1 VAIISDPQLRYPHSV
16 AFTPCNQLIVTN
28 AGANYFSHFNSRKGL
43 WNLRWSEFASLQKTV
58 NDEDVFREVNA
69 GNKMEGGP
77 KGIATHG
84 NTIAECSPELGINL
98 YYFREFAA

>member
-1 VAIISDPQLRYPHSV
+1 
-16 AFTPCNQLIVTN
+16 LIVTN
-28 AGANYFSHFNSRKGL
+28 AGANYFSLYSSRKGL

-58 NDEDVFREVNA
+58 NDEDAFREVNA

-84 NTIAECSPELGINL
+84 NTIAVCSPEIGIKL
-98 YYFREFAA
+98 YSFREVAT